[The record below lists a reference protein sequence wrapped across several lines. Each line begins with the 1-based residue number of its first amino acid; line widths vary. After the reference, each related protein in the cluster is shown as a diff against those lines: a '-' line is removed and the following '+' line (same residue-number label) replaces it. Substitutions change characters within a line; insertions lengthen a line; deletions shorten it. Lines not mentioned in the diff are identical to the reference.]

1 MAPVVHGLERDYAGK
16 IGFVYL
22 DIDDPTVAPLKQE
35 LGYRVQPHLLL
46 LDYEGNVVKQWV
58 GLPSE
63 NNLTAAFD
71 PLLAGKPIP

>member
-1 MAPVVHGLERDYAGK
+1 MAPVVHGLERDYARK

-22 DIDDPTVAPLKQE
+22 DIDDPAVTLLEQE
-35 LGYRVQPHLLL
+35 LGYRLQPHLLL

-63 NNLTAAFD
+63 KNLTTAFD
-71 PLLAGKPIP
+71 ALLAGKPIP